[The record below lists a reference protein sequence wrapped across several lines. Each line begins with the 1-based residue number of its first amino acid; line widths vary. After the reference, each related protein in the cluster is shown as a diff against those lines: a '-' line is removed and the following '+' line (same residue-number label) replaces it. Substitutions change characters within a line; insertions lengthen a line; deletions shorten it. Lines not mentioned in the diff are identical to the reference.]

1 MAQPQANASRNRILA
16 ALAAADA
23 ERLYPHLEHVSL
35 PLRHVLIE
43 AHQPIEHVHFLESG
57 ISSDTATT
65 GDGGEMEV
73 GIIGREGVVGVAV
86 IHEMD
91 STSNRSFMQVGGD
104 GLRMKASI
112 LHQAMQESAS
122 LRRVLNRYAH
132 AFLAQASQSVGCAG
146 RHKLDKRLARWLLT
160 AHDRLDGDDLPLKHE
175 YLGMMLGV
183 RRAGVTV
190 ALKALQANGII
201 EQRRGRIIILDRPGL
216 EAASCPCYGIVK
228 AEYDR
233 ALG

>member
-1 MAQPQANASRNRILA
+1 MTQPQTCSTRNRILA
-16 ALAAADA
+16 GLSAADA
-23 ERLYPHLEHVSL
+23 ERLCPHLEHVSL
-35 PLRHVLIE
+35 PLHQVLIE
-43 AHQPIEHVHFLESG
+43 RHRPIEHVHFLESG

-65 GDGGEMEV
+65 DEGEEMEV
-73 GIIGREGVVGVAV
+73 GIIGREGLVGLPIV
-86 IHEMD
+86 HEIE
-91 STSNRSFMQVGGD
+91 STSNRSFMQVGGT
-104 GLRMKASI
+104 GLRIGAGI

-146 RHKLDKRLARWLLT
+146 RHTLDKRLARWLLA

-190 ALKALQANGII
+190 ALQALQANGII
-201 EQRRGRIIILDRPGL
+201 EQRRGHIIILDRPKL

>member
-1 MAQPQANASRNRILA
+1 MAQPPPIFVRNRILT
-16 ALAAADA
+16 ALSAADA
-23 ERLYPHLEHVSL
+23 QRLRPCLEYVSL
-35 PLRHVLIE
+35 PLHQVLIE

-57 ISSDTATT
+57 LSSDTTT

-73 GIIGREGVVGVAV
+73 GMIGREGLVGIAV
-86 IHEMD
+86 IHEME
-91 STSNRSFMQVGGD
+91 STSNRCFMQVGGT
-104 GLRMKASI
+104 GLRMKACE

-122 LRRVLNRYAH
+122 LRRILNRYAH
-132 AFLAQASQSVGCAG
+132 SFLAQASQSVGCVG

-160 AHDRLDGDDLPLKHE
+160 AHDRLGGDDLPLKHE
-175 YLGMMLGV
+175 YLGLMLGV

-190 ALKALQANGII
+190 ALQALQANGII
-201 EQRRGRIIILDRPGL
+201 EQRRGHIIILDRSRL